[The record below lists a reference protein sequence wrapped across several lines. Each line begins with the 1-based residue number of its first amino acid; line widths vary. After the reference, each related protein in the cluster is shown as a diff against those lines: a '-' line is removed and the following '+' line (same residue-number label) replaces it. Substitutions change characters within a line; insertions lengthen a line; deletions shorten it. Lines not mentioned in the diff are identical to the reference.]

1 MPTRAARRLR
11 LVAAIGVVIVG
22 TSLGVAACGGGGGDA
37 AARPTT
43 GKGIYKA
50 YCLTC
55 HGVDGQGGVGPEL
68 AGVVVEK
75 YPDIEDQIT
84 FVANGTGRMPGFR
97 GTLSTE
103 EIRKVVTYERT
114 DLGR

>member
-1 MPTRAARRLR
+1 VPARAAHRLR
-11 LVAAIGVVIVG
+11 LVAVIGVLVTG
-22 TSLGVAACGGGGGDA
+22 AALGAAACGGGGDHA

-43 GKGIYKA
+43 GRGIYKA

-55 HGVDGQGGVGPEL
+55 HGVDGQGGVGPQL

-75 YPDIEDQIT
+75 YPNIDDQIAVVT
-84 FVANGTGRMPGFR
+84 NGRGGMPSFAS
-97 GTLSTE
+97 TLSPE

>member
-1 MPTRAARRLR
+1 MPARALHRIGIVGAIGAFAVGVS
-11 LVAAIGVVIVG
+11 LVA
-22 TSLGVAACGGGGGDA
+22 AACGGGGGDT

-55 HGVDGQGGVGPEL
+55 HGTDGQGGVGPPL
-68 AGVVVEK
+68 AGVVVEHF
-75 YPDIEDQIT
+75 PDIEDQIAYVT
-84 FVANGTGRMPGFR
+84 NGTGRMPSFGS
-97 GTLSTE
+97 TLDAE

>member
-1 MPTRAARRLR
+1 MPTRAARRLG
-11 LVAAIGVVIVG
+11 LVAAIGVAIVG
-22 TSLGVAACGGGGGDA
+22 ASLGVAACGGGGDG

-43 GKGIYKA
+43 GKGIYQA

-84 FVANGTGRMPGFR
+84 FVTNGTGRMPGFR

>member
-1 MPTRAARRLR
+1 M
-11 LVAAIGVVIVG
+11 
-22 TSLGVAACGGGGGDA
+22 
-37 AARPTT
+37 
-43 GKGIYKA
+43 
-50 YCLTC
+50 
-55 HGVDGQGGVGPEL
+55 
-68 AGVVVEK
+68 VVEK

-84 FVANGTGRMPGFR
+84 FVTNGTGRMPAFR